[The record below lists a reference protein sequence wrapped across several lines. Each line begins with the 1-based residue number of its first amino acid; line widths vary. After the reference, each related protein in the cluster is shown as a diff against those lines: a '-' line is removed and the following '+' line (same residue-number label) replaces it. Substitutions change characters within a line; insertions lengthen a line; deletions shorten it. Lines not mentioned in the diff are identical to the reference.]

1 MRKNVAALG
10 VATAFIRSTNRV
22 VSILASEAALFTK
35 GLDAGADFDAAGGAI
50 DLFAVGIIIS
60 PRSRLGNLGKAKIAH
75 AFSIFSAVALS
86 SARSERAFGL
96 TLEID
101 ADFVAFAFVITG
113 IFPAVG
119 LAKERGRSA
128 FNQLSAS
135 LVGRADLP
143 GVAAGVAH
151 TRNGARATL
160 EQGCGEGGD
169 DANFHAH
176 HDGAVTFLNAV
187 DLVQRREVDES
198 VTHDFIR
205 NFPKELCKRFCG
217 AC

>member
-50 DLFAVGIIIS
+50 DGFAVGIITS
-60 PRSRLGNLGKAKIAH
+60 PRSRFGNLGKAKIAH
-75 AFSIFSAVALS
+75 AIFTLVAIGVRRT
-86 SARSERAFGL
+86 RSERAFSLALGVN
-96 TLEID
+96 
-101 ADFVAFAFVITG
+101 ANFVAFAFVVTG
-113 IFPAVG
+113 ILPAVG
-119 LAKERGRSA
+119 LAEERGRSA

-135 LVGRADLP
+135 LVGRADLT

-151 TRNGARATL
+151 TRNGTRATF
-160 EQGCGEGGD
+160 EEGCGEGGD

-187 DLVQRREVDES
+187 DLIQNQ
-198 VTHDFIR
+198 DF
-205 NFPKELCKRFCG
+205 G
-217 AC
+217 